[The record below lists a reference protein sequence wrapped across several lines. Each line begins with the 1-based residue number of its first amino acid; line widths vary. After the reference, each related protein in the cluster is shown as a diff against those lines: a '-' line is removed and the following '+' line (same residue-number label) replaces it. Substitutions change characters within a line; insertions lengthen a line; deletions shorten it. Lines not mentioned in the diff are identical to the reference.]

1 MDTKK
6 PKKQILNFKNILQDL
21 KQNNINSKLDKIN
34 YFKKY
39 KYVKEDYSFL
49 YNIIINNDLN
59 DETIFDVK
67 MLNMMIKK
75 IDEIIEEP
83 DKKTEKEKEIG
94 QVLVDKYVTPLLE
107 KNK

>member
-1 MDTKK
+1 M
-6 PKKQILNFKNILQDL
+6 
-21 KQNNINSKLDKIN
+21 
-34 YFKKY
+34 
-39 KYVKEDYSFL
+39 

-67 MLNMMIKK
+67 MLNMMIRK

-107 KNK
+107 KK

>member
-1 MDTKK
+1 
-6 PKKQILNFKNILQDL
+6 
-21 KQNNINSKLDKIN
+21 
-34 YFKKY
+34 
-39 KYVKEDYSFL
+39 L